1 VRSTAHR
8 SSRISDFQVTSQA
21 DRANRDIAEAP
32 RFLICA
38 RAFRYS
44 LPPPCEPRE
53 SCSCPWC
60 KASRRWRRRN
70 LRSSPTT
77 SIVTFSTP
85 SISRPGISYCLL
97 LLMVYRNSTRGPW
110 NNVGG
115 DGIFSPIFADVILT
129 QQHVAAACVV
139 FGISVTTKVPCWHVG
154 RPAGNATWPRWG
166 HHGSVTTS
174 SHAASARMFAMCPN
188 RLPCRGGLDCLR
200 KIGRGLCFSPNNPPP
215 NVLGETVPAATL
227 SWSDGGDLFC
237 HLLAT
242 IVLVQ

>member
-1 VRSTAHR
+1 MRSTAHR

-129 QQHVAAACVV
+129 QQHIAAACVV

-154 RPAGNATWPRWG
+154 RPATPRDHDEVIMVRWRRAR
-166 HHGSVTTS
+166 TPRA
-174 SHAASARMFAMCPN
+174 HA
-188 RLPCRGGLDCLR
+188 CLR
-200 KIGRGLCFSPNNPPP
+200 CVRTGCLAVV
-215 NVLGETVPAATL
+215 VLTA
-227 SWSDGGDLFC
+227 
-237 HLLAT
+237 
-242 IVLVQ
+242 